1 VGEGEF
7 GTVHKATWH
16 RTLVAVKVLRASDE
30 VALGD
35 FRRAGLHD
43 VRLVLR
49 ERPCAF
55 RRCCSEPASP
65 MPRAAEQ

>member
-1 VGEGEF
+1 MQVGEGEF

-35 FRRAGLHD
+35 FRCAGGMQGFQG
-43 VRLVLR
+43 VGFG
-49 ERPCAF
+49 ER
-55 RRCCSEPASP
+55 
-65 MPRAAEQ
+65 